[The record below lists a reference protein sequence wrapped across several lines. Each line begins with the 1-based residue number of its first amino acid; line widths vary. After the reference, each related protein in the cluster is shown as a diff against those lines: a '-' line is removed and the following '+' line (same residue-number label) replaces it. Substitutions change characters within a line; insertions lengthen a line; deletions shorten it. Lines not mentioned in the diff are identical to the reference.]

1 MDKYKLVDELVKAL
15 ELTPTEIVRYWQN
28 SGRIQPA
35 LFCKSQAKSRKTK
48 SKQTAKP
55 EPEPKPELKRRNL
68 NFMTE
73 SDIFEVFKRIIAEQ
87 AGVDEDDILRG
98 SNLVCLGVDSLD
110 FVEITMML
118 EKTFGITIPDED
130 VNDKMTVQDILDYL
144 VERKVMING
153 GVPIIS

>member
-1 MDKYKLVDELVKAL
+1 MNKFKLVDELIKAL

-28 SGRIQPA
+28 SDRIRPA
-35 LFCKSQAKSRKTK
+35 LFSRSQAKRKK
-48 SKQTAKP
+48 RKQTAKP

-73 SDIFEVFKRIIAEQ
+73 SDIFEVFKRIVSEQ

>member
-1 MDKYKLVDELVKAL
+1 MNKFKLVDELIKAL

-35 LFCKSQAKSRKTK
+35 LFCKSQAKSRKKRSK
-48 SKQTAKP
+48 SKAEP
-55 EPEPKPELKRRNL
+55 EPEPEPKRRNL
-68 NFMTE
+68 NFMSE
-73 SDIFEVFKRIIAEQ
+73 EDIFEVFKRIVSEQ